1 MTSGVFAHAKASKDP
16 VDLQEGSLYYSRSDS
31 HLTTTDGE
39 GKGEVMAPKHE
50 EWEANYAT
58 YSSIEN
64 NGEMVSEKERNGNEV
79 GVEEGWED
87 NSLYNVNDDYQS
99 EEWCDNSIYAGSGDE
114 E

>member
-1 MTSGVFAHAKASKDP
+1 MFANANASKDL
-16 VDLQEGSLYYSRSDS
+16 VDLQEGSLYYARSDS
-31 HLTTTDGE
+31 HPTTSDGE
-39 GKGEVMAPKHE
+39 GKGEVMAPKDE
-50 EWEANYAT
+50 GWEANAT

-79 GVEEGWED
+79 GVEDGWED